1 MNEWMDEWMNE
12 WMIERNM
19 ASGSFSRFSL
29 VESINGFIEAQENNN
44 TQRKTK
50 GDLLVLVEF
59 LKTVK
64 DETREV
70 ENIPLS

>member
-1 MNEWMDEWMNE
+1 MDEWMNE

-19 ASGSFSRFSL
+19 AGGSFSRFSL